1 MYNNNEELSIQLRLN
16 GFSFLV
22 RDLHSGFVVRSGDYQ
37 YYSTE
42 AVVAAIYGAA
52 GGDRG
57 ACSTVD
63 AVCGELCGEFAA
75 VSVEWNV
82 AAAQLVPAEFFDPR
96 IARDYMVAANLVD
109 FAAAPVQSTLFQVSA
124 FDALHGISSGIS
136 SGDEMV
142 AVWQAEGELWQAVNS
157 LWPQAVHKHPLLRKF
172 DLQCVEQMVVLC
184 VMHDMVHVFQYQNLS
199 LIYGE
204 SMAFHSAEE
213 LLFVVRA
220 LAYPPVTSFAHR
232 DLSPHPH
239 IHVVNGGLLSCESSA
254 SDSAVRQIMKLFGQH
269 FHKVTC

>member
-22 RDLHSGFVVRSGDYQ
+22 RDLHSGFVVRSGDYR

-109 FAAAPVQSTLFQVSA
+109 FAAVPVQSTLFQV
-124 FDALHGISSGIS
+124 DNG
-136 SGDEMV
+136 EMV
-142 AVWQAEGELWQAVNS
+142 AVWQAEGELLLAVSS
-157 LWPQAVHKHPLLRKF
+157 LWPQAVHTHPLLRKF

-254 SDSAVRQIMKLFGQH
+254 SDSAVRQVMKLFGQH